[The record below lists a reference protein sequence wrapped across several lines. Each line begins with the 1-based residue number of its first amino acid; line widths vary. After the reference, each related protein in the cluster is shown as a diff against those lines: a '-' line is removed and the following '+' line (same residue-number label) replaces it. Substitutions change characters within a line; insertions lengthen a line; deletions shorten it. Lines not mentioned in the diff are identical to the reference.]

1 MKRRHFIQNIGL
13 ATTGA
18 LCSNNMLLEA
28 KSFNNQKF
36 PELAKH
42 RIDRTELIEV
52 NYHWPRLVGKNGKK
66 DVHGQHKKFT
76 ALRLYTDQGAI
87 GWGMSS
93 NRVKDHLSELKGK
106 KVSDLIEPEKGIL
119 PDVNQNV
126 DFALHDLMGVI
137 LDKPVYQLLGAK
149 GTKETPVYS
158 GMIYLDELEP
168 KENPAGLGIIIENCL
183 WDYDYGYRQL
193 KIKIGRSGRW
203 YPHDQGLSKDIE
215 VVKLVHDA
223 FKDKNVDILVDSN
236 DMYNYQD
243 TIDFLAGIGD
253 IPIFWV
259 EEPFAEDMEN
269 GQLLR
274 KWMDNNGFSKT
285 LYADGEANPD
295 HDLCLEMARKD
306 ILDVYLPDVH
316 GYGFTNWIKLMPE
329 LTKRKCLASPH
340 AWGNM
345 LKTHYISHL
354 AAGLGNIVTIE
365 GVTCLSDEIDFGKY
379 YISEGKII
387 VSDQPGFGMT
397 LLI

>member
-1 MKRRHFIQNIGL
+1 
-13 ATTGA
+13 
-18 LCSNNMLLEA
+18 
-28 KSFNNQKF
+28 
-36 PELAKH
+36 
-42 RIDRTELIEV
+42 
-52 NYHWPRLVGKNGKK
+52 
-66 DVHGQHKKFT
+66 
-76 ALRLYTDQGAI
+76 
-87 GWGMSS
+87 
-93 NRVKDHLSELKGK
+93 
-106 KVSDLIEPEKGIL
+106 
-119 PDVNQNV
+119 
-126 DFALHDLMGVI
+126 
-137 LDKPVYQLLGAK
+137 
-149 GTKETPVYS
+149 
-158 GMIYLDELEP
+158 
-168 KENPAGLGIIIENCL
+168 
-183 WDYDYGYRQL
+183 
-193 KIKIGRSGRW
+193 SGRW

-295 HDLCLEMARKD
+295 HDLCLEMANKD

-365 GVTCLSDEIDFGKY
+365 GVTCVSDEIDFGDY
-379 YISEGKII
+379 KII
-387 VSDQPGFGMT
+387 NGKLRVSEDPGFGMK
-397 LLI
+397 LL